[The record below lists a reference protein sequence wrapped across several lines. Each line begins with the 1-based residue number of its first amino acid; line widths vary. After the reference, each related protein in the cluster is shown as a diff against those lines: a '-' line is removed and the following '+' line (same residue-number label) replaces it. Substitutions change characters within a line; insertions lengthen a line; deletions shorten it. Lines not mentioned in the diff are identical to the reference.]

1 MAKKNLCSVLSL
13 LTMQAASDKLL
24 IVDCTWGA
32 VVMPLLFIVASG
44 QMAILTMNEYGL
56 MDTAKPAVA
65 ERIIYG
71 ALEQMEKK
79 TGKDPLELFT
89 TAINNVKPMVEVKS
103 RRVGGAM
110 AITEAKRLVQAEKQ
124 EAAQLKQQA
133 VREMERNKQVAA
145 DLAVMQLQVQTQAI
159 AAQADVEQANRR
171 TRNATATSQRRANKL
186 AKLKT
191 QS

>member
-1 MAKKNLCSVLSL
+1 VAWNYVEDEDHSKEIADLQKELMAAEIRA
-13 LTMQAASDKLL
+13 TQAD
-24 IVDCTWGA
+24 
-32 VVMPLLFIVASG
+32 
-44 QMAILTMNEYGL
+44 
-56 MDTAKPAVA
+56 
-65 ERIIYG
+65 
-71 ALEQMEKK
+71 
-79 TGKDPLELFT
+79 
-89 TAINNVKPMVEVKS
+89 
-103 RRVGGAM
+103 AM

>member
-1 MAKKNLCSVLSL
+1 MRPYLFGLFAIILFGLWWYLDTLLATQGWATMEGGQWGPTSTGWKIIPAAWPLALVGVLGGGSLALVLVFVAWNYVEDEDHSKEIADLQKELMAAEIRA
-13 LTMQAASDKLL
+13 TQAD
-24 IVDCTWGA
+24 
-32 VVMPLLFIVASG
+32 
-44 QMAILTMNEYGL
+44 
-56 MDTAKPAVA
+56 
-65 ERIIYG
+65 
-71 ALEQMEKK
+71 
-79 TGKDPLELFT
+79 
-89 TAINNVKPMVEVKS
+89 
-103 RRVGGAM
+103 AM

-124 EAAQLKQQA
+124 EVAQLKQQA